1 MLMMMKKKKKKK
13 KKKKT
18 NRFSKRSA
26 SDALFRSVELRIKSG
41 CDFFNKK
48 ERKKV
53 IEAKVFVRSF
63 FFWIDSSRAGPLLQ
77 SHI

>member
-1 MLMMMKKKKKKK
+1 MMMMKKKKK
-13 KKKKT
+13 

-48 ERKKV
+48 ERRFLCVLSSFGCIAPGLDLFFKV
-53 IEAKVFVRSF
+53 I
-63 FFWIDSSRAGPLLQ
+63 
-77 SHI
+77 